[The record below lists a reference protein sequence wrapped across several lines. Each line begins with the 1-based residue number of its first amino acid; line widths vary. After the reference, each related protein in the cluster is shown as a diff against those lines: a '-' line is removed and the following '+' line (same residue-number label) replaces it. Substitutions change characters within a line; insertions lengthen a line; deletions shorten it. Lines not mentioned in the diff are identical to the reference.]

1 MKALSL
7 LLLLPA
13 LLACQNPN
21 PYTAESSPLPPAP
34 PQAAHQLDLSA
45 YPAAPRDYGRYRSW
59 SWLQQPAGS
68 AWVSAGQVQEALS
81 NALDQRGLR
90 PAQGN
95 TTGDLEVS
103 AELRQETRLRQVV
116 EHYGS
121 HYAHGPYGHGVG
133 LWGSAPL
140 MRSYT
145 EEVIVVHIELI
156 DSRDGQRVW
165 QGSAEALAGSRQHQP
180 AEALRSALQRALA
193 DYPPST

>member
-13 LLACQNPN
+13 LLACQSQN

-34 PQAAHQLDLSA
+34 PHAAQKFDRSA
-45 YPAAPRDYGRYRSW
+45 YPAAPRDYARYRSW

-68 AWVSAGQVQEALS
+68 AWASAEQVQEALS

-90 PAQGN
+90 PAQAG
-95 TTGDLEVS
+95 TTGDLKVS
-103 AELRQETRLRQVV
+103 TELHQEARQRQVV
-116 EHYGS
+116 DHHGS
-121 HYAHGPYGHGVG
+121 YYGHGRYGHGAG

-140 MRSYT
+140 VRSYT
-145 EEVIVVHIELI
+145 EEVIVVNIELI

-165 QGSAEALAGSRQHQP
+165 RGSAEALARDSQHQRL
-180 AEALRSALQRALA
+180 EAVRSALERALA
-193 DYPPST
+193 DYPPSS

>member
-13 LLACQNPN
+13 LLACQNQN
-21 PYTAESSPLPPAP
+21 PYTADANPLPSAP
-34 PQAAHQLDLSA
+34 PGAAQRLDLSA

-59 SWLQQPAGS
+59 SWLQQPGGS
-68 AWVSAGQVQEALS
+68 AWASAGQLQEALS

-90 PAQGN
+90 PAQAGA
-95 TTGDLEVS
+95 TGDLQVS
-103 AELRQETRLRQVV
+103 AELREETRQHQVV
-116 EHYGS
+116 DHYGS
-121 HYAHGPYGHGVG
+121 YYGHGRYGHDVG
-133 LWGSAPL
+133 LWGSTPL
-140 MRSYT
+140 VRSYT

-165 QGSAEALAGSRQHQP
+165 QGSAEALTSSSQHQR

>member
-13 LLACQNPN
+13 LLACQSQN
-21 PYTAESSPLPPAP
+21 PYTAESNPLPPAP
-34 PQAAHQLDLSA
+34 PQAAQHLDLSA
-45 YPAAPRDYGRYRSW
+45 YPAAARDYGYYRSW
-59 SWLQQPAGS
+59 SWLQQPAGNAWAS
-68 AWVSAGQVQEALS
+68 AAQLQEALS

-90 PAQGN
+90 PAQAGA
-95 TTGDLEVS
+95 TGDLQVS
-103 AELRQETRLRQVV
+103 AELRQETRQRQVV
-116 EHYGS
+116 DHYGS
-121 HYAHGPYGHGVG
+121 YYGHGRYGHDVG

-140 MRSYT
+140 VRSYT
-145 EEVIVVHIELI
+145 EEVIVVHVELI

-165 QGSAEALAGSRQHQP
+165 QGNAEALAGSRQHER